1 MPGNRRTARA
11 AALRSPRTAP
21 PLAAAGVLLLLL
33 PLPLQLSSA
42 EPVRDA
48 QRATGRFNI
57 SITVLPTFEVREIR
71 PVKGGHE
78 YRVWT
83 NMASVTIKGREY
95 RFDKVGEATFVVP
108 GTDAD
113 GRESLGTALHGALGA
128 VAATAAASGGGVAPQ
143 AAGTAA
149 GDGSNAT
156 RVTVTY

>member
-1 MPGNRRTARA
+1 MSGNRRSARA
-11 AALRSPRTAP
+11 TALRSPRTAP
-21 PLAAAGVLLLLL
+21 PLAAAGMLLLLL

-42 EPVRDA
+42 EPMRGMNS
-48 QRATGRFNI
+48 ATGRFDLTI
-57 SITVLPTFEVREIR
+57 VVLPTFKVLEIT

-83 NMASVTIKGREY
+83 NMKSVLIKGREY
-95 RFDKVGEATFVVP
+95 RFDKIGETTFMVA

-113 GRESLGTALHGALGA
+113 GRDSLGPAWRGAIG
-128 VAATAAASGGGVAPQ
+128 ATAATTGSAAPQ
-143 AAGTAA
+143 AAAAPA

>member
-1 MPGNRRTARA
+1 MSGNRRFARA
-11 AALRSPRTAP
+11 AALQSPRTVP
-21 PLAAAGVLLLLL
+21 PLAAVGVLLLLL

-42 EPVRDA
+42 EPTRGTNS
-48 QRATGRFNI
+48 ATGWFNL
-57 SITVLPTFEVREIR
+57 TMVVLPTFKVLEVT

-83 NMASVTIKGREY
+83 NMASVLIKGREY
-95 RFDKVGEATFVVP
+95 RFDKVGEVTFMVA

-113 GRESLGTALHGALGA
+113 GRDSLGSAWRGAIGA
-128 VAATAAASGGGVAPQ
+128 MASTTGGAAPQ
-143 AAGTAA
+143 AAAAPA

>member
-1 MPGNRRTARA
+1 MPGNRHA
-11 AALRSPRTAP
+11 AGATALRSPRTVSP
-21 PLAAAGVLLLLL
+21 MAAVGMLLLLL

-42 EPVRDA
+42 EPMRA
-48 QRATGRFNI
+48 TNSATGRFNLTI
-57 SITVLPTFEVREIR
+57 NVLPTFKLLDVT

-95 RFDKVGEATFVVP
+95 RFDKVGESTFMVP

-113 GRESLGTALHGALGA
+113 GRDSLGSVWHGTAGSMVTITGGASSQ
-128 VAATAAASGGGVAPQ
+128 AASA
-143 AAGTAA
+143 AA

>member
-11 AALRSPRTAP
+11 TALRSPRTAP

-42 EPVRDA
+42 EPTHGA
-48 QRATGRFNI
+48 GSATGRFTL
-57 SITVLPTFEVREIR
+57 SINVLPTFKVLEVT
-71 PVKGGHE
+71 PVKGGHA

-83 NMASVTIKGREY
+83 NMASVVIKGREY
-95 RFDKVGEATFVVP
+95 RFDKVGEASFMVP
-108 GTDAD
+108 GADAD
-113 GRESLGTALHGALGA
+113 GRDSLGAALHGSLGA
-128 VAATAAASGGGVAPQ
+128 MAVTAGGASPQ
-143 AAGTAA
+143 SASAAA

>member
-11 AALRSPRTAP
+11 TALRSPQTAP
-21 PLAAAGVLLLLL
+21 PLAAVGVLLLLL

-42 EPVRDA
+42 EPMRGA
-48 QRATGRFNI
+48 NSATGRFNLTI
-57 SITVLPTFEVREIR
+57 NVLPTFKVLEVT

-83 NMASVTIKGREY
+83 NMASVTIKGHEY
-95 RFDKVGEATFVVP
+95 RFSKVGESSFVVP

-113 GRESLGTALHGALGA
+113 GRDSLGAAWQGAAGA
-128 VAATAAASGGGVAPQ
+128 MAATAGGASPQ
-143 AAGTAA
+143 ASSAAA

>member
-21 PLAAAGVLLLLL
+21 PLAAAGMLLLVL

-42 EPVRDA
+42 EPAREA
-48 QRATGRFNI
+48 NRATGRFNLTI
-57 SITVLPTFEVREIR
+57 NVLPTFEVLEIR

-78 YRVWT
+78 YRVRT
-83 NMASVTIKGREY
+83 NMASVVIKGREY
-95 RFDKVGEATFVVP
+95 RFDKVGEATFMVP

-113 GRESLGTALHGALGA
+113 GRESLGTALHGTVSAM
-128 VAATAAASGGGVAPQ
+128 AATTGGASPQ
-143 AAGTAA
+143 SASAAA

>member
-1 MPGNRRTARA
+1 MSGNRRFARA
-11 AALRSPRTAP
+11 AALQSPRTVP
-21 PLAAAGVLLLLL
+21 PLAAVGVLLLLL

-42 EPVRDA
+42 EPTRGTNS
-48 QRATGRFNI
+48 ATGWFNL
-57 SITVLPTFEVREIR
+57 TMVVLPTFKVLEVT

-83 NMASVTIKGREY
+83 NMKSVLIKGREY
-95 RFDKVGEATFVVP
+95 RFDKIGEVTFMVA

-113 GRESLGTALHGALGA
+113 GRDSLGSAWRGAIGA
-128 VAATAAASGGGVAPQ
+128 MAATA
-143 AAGTAA
+143 AA